1 MYVHVQY
8 ELCLHVGLNRAPPP
22 PPLKVEGCTVGTL
35 EINFKGKLSGYLVVA
50 ASLVARP
57 SDTHC

>member
-1 MYVHVQY
+1 M
-8 ELCLHVGLNRAPPP
+8 CMCSMGFAFINRAPPP
-22 PPLKVEGCTVGTL
+22 PPLKVKGCTVGTL
-35 EINFKGKLSGYLVVA
+35 EINFKGSGYLVVA